1 MQTFPLN
8 SACTPPIMSKFLP
21 IYLALIDLFCLAS
34 SSSKPIPQYYR
45 HDFNQTLSENTWHFF
60 RNRNR
65 PKPVAMHPD
74 DALLFDTP
82 SSIPSTAFHS
92 PRKMLILL
100 GPRFFNPNLQ
110 NLSRPQES
118 ILYPN
123 GQLVFPKDNRDLAKL
138 IRRRITVLSKYV
150 KSIFKNRYNPA
161 LNVYATCPI
170 VLSWKD
176 YGEQYWPR
184 WVREGKC
191 VDLEGIS
198 CSLPPGMY
206 CVGHEER
213 TVIMLRYFCPLSGDE
228 NSCNWYRM
236 QKPVLVSCKC
246 ACR

>member
-1 MQTFPLN
+1 
-8 SACTPPIMSKFLP
+8 MSKFLP
-21 IYLALIDLFCLAS
+21 ICLALIGLLCLAS
-34 SSSKPIPQYYR
+34 SSLNPIPQYHR
-45 HDFNQTLSENTWHFF
+45 HNFSQTLSEHTWHFF

-65 PKPVAMHPD
+65 PRPVAARPD

-82 SSIPSTAFHS
+82 SSIPSSAFHS

-100 GPRFFNPNLQ
+100 GPRFFNPHLQ

-123 GQLVFPKDNRDLAKL
+123 GQLVFPMNDKDPSKPMQK
-138 IRRRITVLSKYV
+138 RIAVLSKYV
-150 KSIFKNRYNPA
+150 KVLFKNRYNPA
-161 LNVYATCPI
+161 LNIYTTCPI
-170 VLSWKD
+170 VLFWKD

-191 VDLEGIS
+191 VDLEGTS
-198 CSLPPGMY
+198 CSLPPGLF

-213 TVIMLRYFCPLSGDE
+213 TVIMLRYFCSQRGDE